1 MAATDR
7 RAQLIDVA
15 IDLFSKKGFGGTTT
29 REIAAAAGVT
39 EAIIFRHFATKQDLY
54 KAILD
59 TKCGIADA
67 GNWPSDLRQ
76 SMDRND
82 DESVFRTLLTAII
95 EFKRKDPRFERLMLH
110 AVLEG
115 NELAMMHHKQFAMP
129 IGAQL
134 IEYVERR
141 QQAGAIRA
149 VDPKAVIFAV
159 AGIAQFYANQKY
171 LHQTGEIPLSDEAVI
186 ETFLS
191 ILMKGLR

>member
-1 MAATDR
+1 
-7 RAQLIDVA
+7 
-15 IDLFSKKGFGGTTT
+15 
-29 REIAAAAGVT
+29 
-39 EAIIFRHFATKQDLY
+39 
-54 KAILD
+54 
-59 TKCGIADA
+59 
-67 GNWPSDLRQ
+67 
-76 SMDRND
+76 
-82 DESVFRTLLTAII
+82 
-95 EFKRKDPRFERLMLH
+95 MLH

-115 NELAMMHHKQFAMP
+115 NELAMLHHKQFAVP

-159 AGIAQFYANQKY
+159 AGIGQFYANQKY

-186 ETFLS
+186 EAFLS